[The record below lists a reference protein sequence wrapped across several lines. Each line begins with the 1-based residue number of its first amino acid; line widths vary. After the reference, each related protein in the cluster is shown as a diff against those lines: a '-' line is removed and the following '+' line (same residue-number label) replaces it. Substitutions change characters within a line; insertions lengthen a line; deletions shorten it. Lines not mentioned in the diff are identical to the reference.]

1 MSELSQ
7 TELND
12 IILKPVSKARKKAF
26 FEGFCADREKAGT
39 TRMLFD
45 RSKALLRKK
54 ERPKPEEVSWSGF
67 SLLLRKAP
75 LVDLP
80 NWAPYRTWDF
90 AVAME
95 KNLLARFE
103 QALREGTEGRFGDP
117 VNRDAASVVRAFDD
131 LAADLDGRGYTPSV
145 LVMAG
150 PLGSQ
155 LLVDLKP
162 DPKLRI
168 VVSDWEPQVKQ
179 ALGTTFR
186 IVNMYEGLPILH
198 IPESPSPGL
207 YVVDLARFATLT
219 EYGEK
224 PDFELEA
231 IDDVRARDLLQRNPN
246 LVPDSPTG
254 PHSESEKARELQL
267 KVFLKLY
274 ETYKLS
280 VLDRNAVAG
289 CPLTGPVLEW
299 QPDYARA

>member
-103 QALREGTEGRFGDP
+103 QELREGTEGRF
-117 VNRDAASVVRAFDD
+117 
-131 LAADLDGRGYTPSV
+131 
-145 LVMAG
+145 
-150 PLGSQ
+150 
-155 LLVDLKP
+155 
-162 DPKLRI
+162 
-168 VVSDWEPQVKQ
+168 
-179 ALGTTFR
+179 
-186 IVNMYEGLPILH
+186 
-198 IPESPSPGL
+198 
-207 YVVDLARFATLT
+207 
-219 EYGEK
+219 
-224 PDFELEA
+224 
-231 IDDVRARDLLQRNPN
+231 
-246 LVPDSPTG
+246 
-254 PHSESEKARELQL
+254 
-267 KVFLKLY
+267 
-274 ETYKLS
+274 
-280 VLDRNAVAG
+280 
-289 CPLTGPVLEW
+289 
-299 QPDYARA
+299 